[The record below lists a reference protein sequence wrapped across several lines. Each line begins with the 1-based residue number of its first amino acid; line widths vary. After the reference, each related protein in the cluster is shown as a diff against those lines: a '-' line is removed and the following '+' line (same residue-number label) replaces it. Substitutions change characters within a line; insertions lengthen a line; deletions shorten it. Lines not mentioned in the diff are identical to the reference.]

1 MEENHLSQFGW
12 HYLTLP
18 SCFDKN
24 VDANRDKRVS
34 YYIQNSQ
41 EIKVNQ
47 INYYKENDPK
57 LTDNSDEGSQNK
69 KQF

>member
-1 MEENHLSQFGW
+1 M
-12 HYLTLP
+12 
-18 SCFDKN
+18 
-24 VDANRDKRVS
+24 VS

-57 LTDNSDEGSQNK
+57 IIDNKDEES
-69 KQF
+69 

>member
-1 MEENHLSQFGW
+1 MWQYQYHD
-12 HYLTLP
+12 
-18 SCFDKN
+18 DKN
-24 VDANRDKRVS
+24 IDTNRDKMVS

-57 LTDNSDEGSQNK
+57 IIDNKDEES
-69 KQF
+69 